1 MKRIVLCFVVLL
13 TGTSGGFA
21 QTGGFTSIDVTMTTI
36 DSFTL
41 DEATSAYGQIEFRG
55 GLVLRSQYQ
64 HFGAI
69 SGLDVRPGG
78 ALVAVTD
85 TGFWITG
92 QLIEENGWLRGA
104 SDFQMA
110 PMLDDR
116 GDVAIGKSTAD
127 AEGLRFDP
135 RDETFVVSFEQQHRV
150 ERYSGE
156 LSSAIPA
163 PVALP
168 SLSGLRSNRGI
179 EAIAI
184 APAGG
189 PLGGALVIISEGS
202 EDGDGGIRA
211 WVVGG
216 PQAGAFSIR
225 RLGTFSITDAAFL
238 PNGDLFVLERNF
250 SLSQGVGVRIR
261 RLSAADIR
269 PGRVIDGP
277 VLLFDDH
284 LFQID
289 NLEGMSLRELPTG
302 EVLITLVSDNN
313 HSLLQRTLLLQFVWR
328 ETIPPEPV
336 PQP

>member
-1 MKRIVLCFVVLL
+1 MKQPLLALLVLL
-13 TGTSGGFA
+13 AGSSAGVA
-21 QTGGFTSIDVTMTTI
+21 QTGFTAIDVTMTTI
-36 DSFTL
+36 DRFTI
-41 DEATSAYGQIEFRG
+41 DDAASVHGEIEYRG

-69 SGLDVRPGG
+69 SGLDIRPDG
-78 ALVAVTD
+78 ALIAVTD
-85 TGFWITG
+85 TGFWVTG
-92 QLIEENGWLRGA
+92 QLIEEDGWLRGV

-110 PMLDDR
+110 PMLDVH
-116 GDVAIGKSTAD
+116 GDVANGKSTAD

-135 RDETFVVSFEQQHRV
+135 RDGSLVVSFEQQHRV
-150 ERYSGE
+150 ERFAGE
-156 LSSAIPA
+156 LSSAIPT
-163 PVALP
+163 PVGLP
-168 SLSGLRSNRGI
+168 SLPGLRSNRGI
-179 EAIAI
+179 EAIAL
-184 APAGG
+184 APAAG
-189 PLGGALVIISEGS
+189 PLGEALVIISEGS

-261 RLSAADIR
+261 RLSAADIQ

-277 VLLFDDH
+277 VVLFDDH

-313 HSLLQRTLLLQFVWR
+313 HSLLQRTLLLQFAWR

-336 PQP
+336 PRP